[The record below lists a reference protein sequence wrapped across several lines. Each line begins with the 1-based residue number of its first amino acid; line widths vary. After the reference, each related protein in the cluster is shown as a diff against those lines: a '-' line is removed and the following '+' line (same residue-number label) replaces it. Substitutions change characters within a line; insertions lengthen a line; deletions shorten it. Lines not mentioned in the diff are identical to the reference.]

1 MNDRQWF
8 DTYARH
14 MVDTELYAEARTRL
28 LGDTLDKMFREL
40 RAIVSSY
47 GTIRSRADESRCMR
61 ECDDCVRKY
70 LSEWEDDEERE
81 RSEYAEKEADWLSG
95 AVKAALGVSVLWGA
109 AKILRALATPF
120 STADTFRSFV
130 ERMREDIV
138 RAVRAPLLSSRIFGS
153 PASAA
158 TEPMRSSFDKI
169 KRQAEADMRTAVT
182 GLQRNVTYQLLED
195 KRRLRMVYV
204 SMLDDKTCVVC
215 AGYSGNVYEDLSK
228 APAVPVHIRCRCYYM
243 PVLSSGEVPK
253 KETYGEWFG
262 RQPDSVKYRIL
273 GPTRYNFYKGGN
285 ISINKFSSDGRK
297 LTLKELFDGKI
308 KKRAPKSPESKMWH
322 KEKVSKNSN
331 LYIAQERLDA
341 GMKDPAVYSSDKMMA
356 KTLARETG
364 KDVYLLPETNKDSP
378 NPDGFFDGKPIEF
391 KHVIGGMDKVGKNA
405 IKALKQS
412 QNIFLYIKQDLSYKS
427 CLDKIKGSLKAY
439 IGTSKS
445 NDLPYIMPDKEAF
458 IYMYTEGEIHV
469 AKWKDVF

>member
-47 GTIRSRADESRCMR
+47 GTIRSKADESRCMR

-81 RSEYAEKEADWLSG
+81 RSEYAEKEADWLSD

-204 SMLDDKTCVVC
+204 SMLDDRTCVVC

-297 LTLKELFDGKI
+297 LTLKELFVGQDKRKI
-308 KKRAPKSPESKMWH
+308 ILRSA
-322 KEKVSKNSN
+322 
-331 LYIAQERLDA
+331 D
-341 GMKDPAVYSSDKMMA
+341 
-356 KTLARETG
+356 
-364 KDVYLLPETNKDSP
+364 
-378 NPDGFFDGKPIEF
+378 
-391 KHVIGGMDKVGKNA
+391 
-405 IKALKQS
+405 
-412 QNIFLYIKQDLSYKS
+412 
-427 CLDKIKGSLKAY
+427 
-439 IGTSKS
+439 
-445 NDLPYIMPDKEAF
+445 
-458 IYMYTEGEIHV
+458 
-469 AKWKDVF
+469 